1 MPLFELLFRRHRDK
15 TVLAVLVVLSLTLM
29 LIPEP
34 ANLAMARG
42 LLNTVM
48 YPANRVTQF
57 FEDFVSV
64 RGENRELKKQV
75 ASLLLERERL
85 NQFRVERERL
95 RRLAEFKEEQFLD
108 LRPAEVIGRNLD
120 RFQTMLVIDK
130 GRADSIKVRMPVLS
144 YKGYVG
150 RIAEVFDNSAWVQL
164 ICSRNSPVSCIDKR
178 SRVVGILEWS
188 HFSYFEMKNVSI
200 VDDVQVGDTL
210 ITSGFGGVVPKGYP
224 VGVVSGVA
232 KQMDGL
238 GLKVTAVSEVN
249 FRSLEEVFVIIDEI
263 PWDKAIYFDQPDSVI
278 IRDLIGEDL

>member
-1 MPLFELLFRRHRDK
+1 MLMPDPTRLGL
-15 TVLAVLVVLSLTLM
+15 
-29 LIPEP
+29 
-34 ANLAMARG
+34 ARG
-42 LLNTVM
+42 MLNAVM
-48 YPANRVTQF
+48 YPANLVTQF
-57 FEDFVSV
+57 FEDFVTV

-85 NQFRVERERL
+85 NQFRAERERL
-95 RRLAEFKEEQFLD
+95 RKLAEFKEEQFLD

-120 RFQTMLVIDK
+120 RFQTTLVIDK
-130 GRADSIKVRMPVLS
+130 GRADSIRVRMPVLS

-150 RIAEVFDNSAWVQL
+150 RISEVFENSAWVQL
-164 ICSRNSPVSCIDKR
+164 ISSRNSPVSCIDKR

-224 VGVVSGVA
+224 VGVVTHVA

-238 GLKVTAVSEVN
+238 SLEVEAVSEVN
-249 FRSLEEVFVIIDEI
+249 FRSLEEVFVIVDEI

-278 IRDLIGEDL
+278 MRDLIGDGL